1 VKFSRIRLE
10 KIRRLRLGAAP
21 RVVDLF
27 SGCGGLS
34 LGFQAA
40 GFELRGGLELDSLAA
55 ESHARNFFGSSAELF
70 ELHKAPTDIT
80 ETSPEEF
87 LDHLKIQD
95 DLDGAIDVIVGGP
108 PCQAYSIV
116 GRAKLREVANDPE
129 AYKNDDRGDLY
140 RDYLEYVNALQP
152 LAILIENVPEILRYG
167 NSNVPELICDQLAAL
182 GYVSR
187 YTIINSVHY
196 GVPQLRDRMCLIALC
211 EELDAEPLFPT
222 PTHRFALPRGYKN
235 LRDDVSRK
243 WGGDGLFRSPH
254 FVKPVDNPADGIPA
268 VTAEEAIGDL
278 PPIRSHLNGGSRRG
292 ARRFTRLTPY
302 DNRRRL
308 SSYARSMR
316 NWNGFDNDVGIYD
329 HVIRHLP
336 RDYQIF
342 ERMNPGDEY
351 PAAHKVAMTI
361 FDERLRA
368 LARRGTA
375 PKPGS
380 AAYNELK
387 KTIVPPYD
395 PTKFANK
402 WRKLDAREP
411 SRTITAHI
419 GKDSYS
425 HIHYADD
432 QARTISVREA
442 ARLQSFPDGFRFA
455 GTLDPAL
462 KQIGNSVPPLFAAAL
477 AEAINQ
483 QLATHAIVTKRRA

>member
-1 VKFSRIRLE
+1 
-10 KIRRLRLGAAP
+10 
-21 RVVDLF
+21 
-27 SGCGGLS
+27 
-34 LGFQAA
+34 
-40 GFELRGGLELDSLAA
+40 
-55 ESHARNFFGSSAELF
+55 
-70 ELHKAPTDIT
+70 
-80 ETSPEEF
+80 
-87 LDHLKIQD
+87 
-95 DLDGAIDVIVGGP
+95 
-108 PCQAYSIV
+108 
-116 GRAKLREVANDPE
+116 
-129 AYKNDDRGDLY
+129 
-140 RDYLEYVNALQP
+140 
-152 LAILIENVPEILRYG
+152 
-167 NSNVPELICDQLAAL
+167 
-182 GYVSR
+182 
-187 YTIINSVHY
+187 
-196 GVPQLRDRMCLIALC
+196 
-211 EELDAEPLFPT
+211 
-222 PTHRFALPRGYKN
+222 
-235 LRDDVSRK
+235 
-243 WGGDGLFRSPH
+243 
-254 FVKPVDNPADGIPA
+254 
-268 VTAEEAIGDL
+268 
-278 PPIRSHLNGGSRRG
+278 
-292 ARRFTRLTPY
+292 
-302 DNRRRL
+302 
-308 SSYARSMR
+308 MR